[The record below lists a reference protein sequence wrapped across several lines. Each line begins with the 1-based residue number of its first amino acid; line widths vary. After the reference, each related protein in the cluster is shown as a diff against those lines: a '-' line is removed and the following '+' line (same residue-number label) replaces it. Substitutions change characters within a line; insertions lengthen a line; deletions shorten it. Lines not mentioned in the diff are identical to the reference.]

1 MLDGW
6 SVKTFITPPLMPPL
20 AKSSIPE
27 HGILSIP
34 FGQFYRRTSICGDL
48 FIRFYAECP
57 SRASL
62 SPKSSTQ
69 ILCQFIIGRISLAYS
84 MAETDHTYLLDYDSL
99 PLLYPNFWDPL
110 DMDMNAESPQPTELP
125 VGPPIPVPT
134 HPAYSSPLNMD
145 MTPESPQPIELPVNH
160 PVPIPTHLGYSSSHN
175 MDINAESLQPVEFP
189 VDRPVPVPTHPVYTP
204 SPRVKQRCEVGFMC
218 Q

>member
-1 MLDGW
+1 
-6 SVKTFITPPLMPPL
+6 
-20 AKSSIPE
+20 
-27 HGILSIP
+27 
-34 FGQFYRRTSICGDL
+34 
-48 FIRFYAECP
+48 
-57 SRASL
+57 
-62 SPKSSTQ
+62 
-69 ILCQFIIGRISLAYS
+69 

-125 VGPPIPVPT
+125 VGHPIPVPT
-134 HPAYSSPLNMD
+134 HPAYSSPL
-145 MTPESPQPIELPVNH
+145 
-160 PVPIPTHLGYSSSHN
+160 N